1 MQRDWQGKMSEL
13 PGNRRVAACRYRN
26 KPRATNTSRMEE
38 HSENRVAIM
47 EEYTGAMSDEE
58 MATDRWENEGGH
70 TSTK

>member
-1 MQRDWQGKMSEL
+1 MQRDGQGKMSEL
-13 PGNRRVAACRYRN
+13 PGNRRVATCRRRS

-47 EEYTGAMSDEE
+47 EEYIGAMSDEE
-58 MATDRWENEGGH
+58 MATDRWENEGGR